1 MFRGFG
7 LALVLAAAL
16 VGVWQASAA
25 RADEQNVAGTW
36 TGSIATD
43 QGDAGDVELVLKQD
57 REVVTGTVSNS
68 LTGVVKSAIVGTFK
82 GNHLTFRVPAT
93 GAQWEATV
101 SGDTMEG
108 TARRAGKNPGSF
120 TVIKNE

>member
-1 MFRGFG
+1 
-7 LALVLAAAL
+7 
-16 VGVWQASAA
+16 
-25 RADEQNVAGTW
+25 VAGTW

-57 REVVTGTVSNS
+57 REVVTGTISNS

-101 SGDTMEG
+101 WGNLMDG
-108 TARRAGKNPGSF
+108 TARRSGKDPGSF
-120 TVIKNE
+120 TATKNE